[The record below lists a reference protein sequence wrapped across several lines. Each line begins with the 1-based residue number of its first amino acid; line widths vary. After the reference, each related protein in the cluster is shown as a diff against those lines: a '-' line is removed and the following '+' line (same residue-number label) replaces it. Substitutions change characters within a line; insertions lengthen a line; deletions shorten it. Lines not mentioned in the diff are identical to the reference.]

1 MKKLDEEIE
10 KRLGA
15 LRFDHKRLVAY
26 EVALEAMLRGSALLD
41 CVPRGHSTL
50 VDQTRRAL
58 ESAYLNTSEGA
69 GKTGA
74 ARLAAFRIARNE
86 SAEAGAGFEALLRM
100 GLVEPNETIEVL
112 ELLDRLCGLLTGL
125 AHMRN

>member
-41 CVPRGHSTL
+41 CVPRGHATL

-74 ARLAAFRIARNE
+74 A
-86 SAEAGAGFEALLRM
+86 
-100 GLVEPNETIEVL
+100 GLTEPNETMEVL